1 MSFTVPKDEVDAA
14 RVALDP
20 IAGELGSR
28 SPRTTA
34 WARSPS
40 SAPGMKSHP
49 GVAAKVFRTL
59 GEHEINIE
67 MISTSPIRIS
77 CVVPVGKVPEAV
89 RALHAAFEL
98 SGPDTI
104 RPEQPFGEF
113 A

>member
-1 MSFTVPKDEVDAA
+1 
-14 RVALDP
+14 
-20 IAGELGSR
+20 
-28 SPRTTA
+28 
-34 WARSPS
+34 
-40 SAPGMKSHP
+40 
-49 GVAAKVFRTL
+49 
-59 GEHEINIE
+59 

-113 A
+113 V